1 MPDEKDTIVPTTD
14 PTPVKAPKKAAP
26 ERTVAL
32 VERELRNM
40 SQQNRDLQGAVQNL
54 NLVNEQLR
62 KDLDRSRQSGA
73 ATVTYFNAALSVLS
87 DGLENLRHQIQ
98 LYKAQEV

>member
-1 MPDEKDTIVPTTD
+1 MPDEKDTTVPTTD

-26 ERTVAL
+26 EKTIAS

-40 SQQNRDLQGAVQNL
+40 SQQNRDLQDSNKNL

-62 KDLDRSRQSGA
+62 KDLDRSRQSGVS
-73 ATVTYFNAALSVLS
+73 TVTYFNAALSVLS

-98 LYKAQEV
+98 LFKAQEV